1 MQIPSSSTSP
11 PTSLAT
17 FDDRELVERARTD
30 RSAFAELYRRHVDA
44 VHTFAYRRSGSRDVA
59 EEATSATFEKALRSI
74 ASFEWRPAGVRPW
87 LYRIAS
93 NEVADIYRRTAVA
106 SGPRGQL
113 ALRALTPDVDTVSSV
128 DIGSS
133 PAGGALHQALNEL
146 PARYRE
152 VLTLRYLS
160 GLSAD
165 EAAASLGCS
174 KPMLAVT
181 LHRAVGALRKKMT
194 VASMVEGGAA

>member
-1 MQIPSSSTSP
+1 MQIPSPSTSP
-11 PTSLAT
+11 AT
-17 FDDRELVERARTD
+17 LDDRELVERARSD

-44 VHTFAYRRSGSRDVA
+44 VHGFAYRRSGSRDVA

-74 ASFEWRPAGVRPW
+74 DSFEWRPAGVRPW

-93 NEVADIYRRTAVA
+93 NEVANLYRRTAVA

-113 ALRALTPDVDTVSSV
+113 ALRALAPDVDAEPSNE
-128 DIGSS
+128 IGSLL
-133 PAGGALHQALNEL
+133 AVGLQRALNEL
-146 PARYRE
+146 PQRYRE

-181 LHRAVGALRKKMT
+181 LHRAVGALRKKLS
-194 VASMVEGGAA
+194 VSSMIQGGAT

>member
-1 MQIPSSSTSP
+1 MQIPSPSTSP
-11 PTSLAT
+11 AT
-17 FDDRELVERARTD
+17 LDDRELVERARSD

-44 VHTFAYRRSGSRDVA
+44 VHGFAYRRSGSRDVA

-74 ASFEWRPAGVRPW
+74 DSFEWRPAGVRPW

-93 NEVADIYRRTAVA
+93 NEVANLYRRTAVA

-113 ALRALTPDVDTVSSV
+113 ALRALAPDVDADPSNE
-128 DIGSS
+128 IGSLL
-133 PAGGALHQALNEL
+133 AVGLQRALNDL
-146 PARYRE
+146 PQRYRE

-181 LHRAVGALRKKMT
+181 LHRAVGALRKKLS
-194 VASMVEGGAA
+194 VSSMIQGGAT